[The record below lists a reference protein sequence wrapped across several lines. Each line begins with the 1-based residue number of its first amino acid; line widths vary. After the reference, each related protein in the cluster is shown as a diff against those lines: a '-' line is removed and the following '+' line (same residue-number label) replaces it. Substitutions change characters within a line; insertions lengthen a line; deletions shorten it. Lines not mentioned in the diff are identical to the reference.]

1 LKKNPGPGQYA
12 DTSNHLKSA
21 PAIGFGAEERK
32 YKDVKMVPGP
42 GSYVHKEILGN
53 HGPKYQ
59 IGGKNNYSP
68 I

>member
-1 LKKNPGPGQYA
+1 
-12 DTSNHLKSA
+12 
-21 PAIGFGAEERK
+21 
-32 YKDVKMVPGP
+32 MVPGP

-68 I
+68 IQKEIEKVPGPGNYQPSWDATK